1 MRKYYSNYTGKQ
13 IDEAVS
19 TIIENQIS
27 LEDLSPELV
36 ATIKSWCTGTEEASN
51 ELEFKTH
58 FNFPIRGD
66 ATKLYIATDED
77 KIYYWS
83 TSLGGYRPIVADA
96 DFSNIT
102 LINCGGAKQDG
113 GN

>member
-13 IDEAVS
+13 IDEAVGA
-19 TIIENQIS
+19 IIENQIS

-36 ATIKSWCTGTEEASN
+36 ATIKSWCTGEASN

-58 FNFPIRGD
+58 YEFPIRGD
-66 ATKLYIATDED
+66 AAKLYIAIDED

-83 TSLGGYRPIVADA
+83 NSLGGYRPIVAEA

-102 LINCGGAKQDG
+102 LINGGGAKQDG